1 MRGTL
6 KAVVSLGAIAMLI
19 AGCGSS
25 APKPPST
32 ATLTRAAYVSSTA
45 PGYKTTL
52 SVRETVPAG
61 QITINGN
68 GAFNLVPKREGS
80 MTMQVGIP
88 SAVGAGLG
96 SVQLQVLLLPTAIYV
111 KLPSQIASR
120 IPGKKPW
127 LQVQLSQLGKA
138 AGIPGLGQLL
148 NGSSTLNNP
157 AQYIQYLRATTNGTV
172 KDLGQATVD
181 GFRTT
186 HYHATIDLAKLP
198 SAVPASQR
206 QAAQQLSSL
215 LRRSG
220 VTQLPIDAWV
230 DSAHLVRRVG
240 QTFNESFNG
249 QRVNLALRVDFLQYG
264 PQPAPAVPPASQTQ
278 NLLALT
284 GGRL

>member
-1 MRGTL
+1 
-6 KAVVSLGAIAMLI
+6 
-19 AGCGSS
+19 
-25 APKPPST
+25 
-32 ATLTRAAYVSSTA
+32 
-45 PGYKTTL
+45 
-52 SVRETVPAG
+52 
-61 QITINGN
+61 
-68 GAFNLVPKREGS
+68 
-80 MTMQVGIP
+80 MQVGIP

-111 KLPSQIASR
+111 KLPPQIASR